1 MCILRYL
8 VFSEVSVDFVR
19 MTLTTIYNMHTKYY
33 ALICVEHETLSFS
46 GLYEAGTETRR
57 TKLQQGT
64 YWGVALTFGDAF
76 NSNVFSEPIWS
87 FPGSIL
93 QMATIF
99 SSLGP
104 RI

>member
-19 MTLTTIYNMHTKYY
+19 MTLTTTYNMHTKYY

-64 YWGVALTFGDAF
+64 YWGVALTFWRCIQF
-76 NSNVFSEPIWS
+76 
-87 FPGSIL
+87 
-93 QMATIF
+93 QCIF
-99 SSLGP
+99 
-104 RI
+104 